1 MRAIWKGSISFG
13 LVNIPIALYPA
24 TRKEELSF
32 RLLRRSD
39 LSPVNY
45 KRVAE
50 KDGKEVPWDEIVKGY
65 EYEKGKYVVLKNE
78 DFQRVD
84 LEATQTVDI
93 QDFVDQEEIDPIF
106 FYKPYYLEPQKG
118 GDKAYVLLRDAL
130 AESKK
135 VGIAKVVIKTRQYL
149 AGVKAEDGVLVL
161 ELMHFAEEL
170 ADSDKLHV
178 PKKIEPGK
186 REINMAKA
194 LIDSMSSKWDPEKYR
209 DDYREALM
217 EVIEEKVEAG
227 GKEIEA
233 KPKPKRQPTKVI
245 DLVSVLQKSLE
256 QTGAK
261 TRSTTPK
268 IDNSMKKIFLATIA
282 FIFMASLIKAEPLS
296 PAEVKNLLARIRQ
309 ERAAAPQVQADFQEE
324 KTMRLMNKPIV
335 SSGKVSFQMPNKF
348 RREVKG
354 SSPSVTVSDGQQL
367 WIYYPNFKSAERYS
381 LGKRSPLDS
390 VIAAINTALNLE
402 NVEGSFHIAATKI
415 DPPKAGYELDLT
427 PRSPSMKRMFQKLK
441 VQINDDL
448 LLQHTEMLQP
458 NGDRVVTVY
467 SNQTRV
473 PIPASTFEFTPPAR
487 TEVSSPLGR

>member
-24 TRKEELSF
+24 TRREDLTF
-32 RLLRRSD
+32 RLLRAKD

-50 KDGKEVPWDEIVKGY
+50 ADGKEVPWDEIVKGY
-65 EYEKGKYVVLKNE
+65 EYEKGKYVVLKDE

-93 QDFVDQEEIDPIF
+93 QDFVDEEEIDSMF

-130 AESKK
+130 ADSKK

-170 ADSDKLHV
+170 AEADKLRV
-178 PKKIEPGK
+178 PKKTEPGK

-194 LIDSMSSKWDPEKYR
+194 LIDSMSSKWNPEKYR

-217 EVIEEKVEAG
+217 EVIERKVEAG
-227 GKEIEA
+227 GREIEE
-233 KPKPKRQPTKVI
+233 KPKKAPKPTKVI

-261 TRSTTPK
+261 KKTTAKSRTKHKQPA
-268 IDNSMKKIFLATIA
+268 KK
-282 FIFMASLIKAEPLS
+282 
-296 PAEVKNLLARIRQ
+296 
-309 ERAAAPQVQADFQEE
+309 AA
-324 KTMRLMNKPIV
+324 
-335 SSGKVSFQMPNKF
+335 
-348 RREVKG
+348 
-354 SSPSVTVSDGQQL
+354 
-367 WIYYPNFKSAERYS
+367 
-381 LGKRSPLDS
+381 
-390 VIAAINTALNLE
+390 
-402 NVEGSFHIAATKI
+402 
-415 DPPKAGYELDLT
+415 
-427 PRSPSMKRMFQKLK
+427 
-441 VQINDDL
+441 
-448 LLQHTEMLQP
+448 
-458 NGDRVVTVY
+458 
-467 SNQTRV
+467 
-473 PIPASTFEFTPPAR
+473 
-487 TEVSSPLGR
+487 